1 MDPPRSGGHDVSIEI
16 LQDRLGVKFTD
27 LSLLEQAMCH
37 RSAAEEGLA
46 PTHNERLEFLGDAVV
61 QLCVTELLYR
71 RFGQAAE
78 GDMSRIRARL
88 VNKAF
93 LASLAEGLDLGPLLV
108 LGKGEEKDGRG
119 KPSLLADAFE
129 ALMGALFLDQGISQ
143 CRRVLAENFEG
154 ALAGIADPV
163 GYGRHPKS
171 ALQELATERWRQTPV
186 YTLLETSGPP
196 HQRSFV
202 FSVSLGDRELARGE
216 GHSTKEA
223 QSRAARAALALLEEE
238 LK

>member
-1 MDPPRSGGHDVSIEI
+1 MSVEM
-16 LQDRLGVKFTD
+16 LQQRLGVQFAD
-27 LSLLEQAMCH
+27 LSLLEQALCH

-46 PTHNERLEFLGDAVV
+46 RAHNERLEFLGDAVV
-61 QLCVTELLYR
+61 QLCVTELLYL

-88 VNKAF
+88 VNKGF
-93 LASLAEGLDLGPLLV
+93 LASLAEEIELGPLLI
-108 LGKGEEKDGRG
+108 LGKGEEKDGRS

-129 ALMGALFLDQGISQ
+129 AIMGALFLDQGMDQ
-143 CRRVLAENFEG
+143 CRRVLAEYFAG
-154 ALAGIADPV
+154 ALAEISDPV

-171 ALQELATERWRQTPV
+171 ALQELTTERWRQTPS

-196 HQRSFV
+196 HQRSFL
-202 FSVSLGDRELARGE
+202 FSVSLGERELARGE

-223 QSRAARAALALLEEE
+223 QSRAARAALVLLEEE

>member
-1 MDPPRSGGHDVSIEI
+1 MSIET
-16 LQDRLGVKFTD
+16 LQERLGVQFTD
-27 LSLLEQAMCH
+27 RALLEQALSH
-37 RSAAEEGLA
+37 RSAAEEGVA
-46 PTHNERLEFLGDAVV
+46 PVHNERLEFLGDAVV
-61 QLCVTELLYR
+61 QLCVTELLFR

-88 VNKAF
+88 VNKGF
-93 LASLAEGLDLGPLLV
+93 LASLAVELELGPLLV
-108 LGKGEEKDGRG
+108 LGKGEEKDGRA

-129 ALMGALFLDQGISQ
+129 AILGALFLDQGMAA
-143 CRRVLAENFEG
+143 CRRVLAERFEG
-154 ALAGIADPV
+154 ALSGIADPV

-171 ALQELATERWRQTPV
+171 ALQELTTERWRQTPV

-202 FSVSLGDRELARGE
+202 YSVSLGERELARGE

-238 LK
+238 LT